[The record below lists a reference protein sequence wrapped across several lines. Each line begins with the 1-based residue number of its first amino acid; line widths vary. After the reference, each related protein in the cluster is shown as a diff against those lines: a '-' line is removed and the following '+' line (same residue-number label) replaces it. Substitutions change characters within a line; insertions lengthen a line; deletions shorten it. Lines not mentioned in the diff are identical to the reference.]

1 MNTGAPDDLDLD
13 KVLDNYLTQLGQNDA
28 GAAAMAGMMPD
39 GLAGLGGAGMG
50 GMSGMMGMQGGM
62 PAGLLN
68 PAALYGGLPPN
79 MLGMQH
85 AAAMQTQPNM
95 AAAAAAGGSAGGSG
109 RPSNKKGATR
119 GRKASEKVVS
129 RAAAAAADDD
139 SDAGGSSDGSA
150 SSSEQK
156 SRKKREVS
164 GDDDLTAAEKR
175 HLALQEKNRRAQR
188 RFRERQ
194 KVRFCLVL
202 LDEVVGVYLLE
213 GRRRGEAQLAWH
225 EAEVTA
231 PPAAPSQLPVL
242 LGALATQS
250 SCCLEHTG
258 HQPPSLSHFCLT
270 LLPPPPQHLNPPLMN
285 EHLPTRPTGQDPGPA
300 PAD

>member
-13 KVLDNYLTQLGQNDA
+13 NVLDNYLTQLGQNDA

-79 MLGMQH
+79 MLGMQQ

-109 RPSNKKGATR
+109 RATSNKKGATR
-119 GRKASEKVVS
+119 GRKASEKVAS
-129 RAAAAAADDD
+129 RAAAAAAADDD

-194 KVRFCLVL
+194 KVRFVL
-202 LDEVVGVYLLE
+202 NDGFTRGAQ
-213 GRRRGEAQLAWH
+213 GRRRDWH
-225 EAEVTA
+225 EAAVTA
-231 PPAAPSQLPVL
+231 PAAPSQLRFLWGPRL
-242 LGALATQS
+242 LS
-250 SCCLEHTG
+250 SCCLEHWPTT
-258 HQPPSLSHFCLT
+258 PLTLTFLSHTFASLHPF
-270 LLPPPPQHLNPPLMN
+270 LLI
-285 EHLPTRPTGQDPGPA
+285 
-300 PAD
+300 